1 MVVVCY
7 GCSFMVICANTQNR
21 AYPPPMG
28 ALSRDCGNSEQSQL
42 VKLEQMLL
50 GVINFLNHRHIKK
63 KHTFLYDHTHPSFM
77 MKKGKRFH
85 HL

>member
-63 KHTFLYDHTHPSFM
+63 NTFLYDHTHPSFM